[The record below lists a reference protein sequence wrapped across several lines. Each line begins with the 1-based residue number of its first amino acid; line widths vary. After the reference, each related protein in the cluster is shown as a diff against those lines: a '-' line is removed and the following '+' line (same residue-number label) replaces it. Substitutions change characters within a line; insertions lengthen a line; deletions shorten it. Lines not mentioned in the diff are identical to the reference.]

1 MPKLNVKNE
10 NTRFKLDK
18 YINSKEV
25 SISILE
31 KKQSFRNYIFTN
43 YKEIKD
49 IQDKDEKFLKI
60 YYFNKERVHNILYK
74 SMNTIDVNDETIS
87 KLKNLFYL
95 DLLLNDEPNILNYE
109 YSKES
114 IILLCKELSN
124 EKESPKKLI
133 MSKIIIDL
141 IESYK
146 GIGNYTKKIDEQFLD
161 ELSKESKK
169 EIKKIIKEEK
179 KLFSCF
185 NFEDVIEN
193 SIDKLYMDL
202 ILRVISNESFSFEFI
217 YHIIDILE
225 LENINITEKMYKIFV
240 DLINSDENTFE
251 KYYIQK
257 LEDLINIKK
266 IHIYYIILKYILK
279 NQIFIYDIPFLL
291 NTRRLIRESIMY
303 NLYILLVIIFDLD
316 KSIKDKLDYIIK
328 FIIDSDYYYDKY
340 ILMKNSVKE
349 ILNNEKLRY
358 SFPLIYILI
367 DNDINNIMDKTES
380 ILNKWEEYNKLI
392 KEKKYKKIKGN
403 KLNKLVNFFK
413 DEKNKILLLKLFEY
427 ELYKFYFNLDLDINE
442 ENSNVEC
449 IQINN
454 NNQSLSREDTFQK
467 INDES
472 SMIIQSYTIKD
483 IKEDNIDSS
492 FIYPYTKE
500 YDLNLFK
507 KSNKYKIIEFIK
519 ILEKND
525 TPESNNEIIKIISK
539 GHYITGLNNNK
550 LILYNSNFQK
560 KLEIYLF
567 KSFKKVY
574 EIENKNNDGEIHLIV
589 CLFKKLILVKINIH
603 KYSYVYH
610 PIYKGKI
617 NLLFQENN
625 RYLLIGDKGGFKVNE
640 LDVKISGEKI
650 FSENYIGG
658 TKIRNNVYALISN
671 DLFPGSENKLVIYD
685 FSNNKILKQIN
696 NYSFY
701 YASVDPYLLNNNKK
715 EKLAFICTCTKKK
728 KNGFLIVNINL
739 EKKEKYFFDEFYE
752 TKEFEP
758 YCYCQLSI
766 IENNNSIYD
775 DISNEEYIK
784 IINTDYFVIGGFD
797 LEKRIGIVKLYKM
810 IYDKE
815 NNTKVKYLFDLNME
829 DDENQFK
836 GFDMKVVSIQQS
848 KTTGNLLISCL
859 DGTVSLFKPP
869 NFECL

>member
-454 NNQSLSREDTFQK
+454 NQSLSREDTFQK

-492 FIYPYTKE
+492 FIYPYTKK

-525 TPESNNEIIKIISK
+525 TPESNN
-539 GHYITGLNNNK
+539 
-550 LILYNSNFQK
+550 
-560 KLEIYLF
+560 
-567 KSFKKVY
+567 
-574 EIENKNNDGEIHLIV
+574 
-589 CLFKKLILVKINIH
+589 
-603 KYSYVYH
+603 
-610 PIYKGKI
+610 
-617 NLLFQENN
+617 
-625 RYLLIGDKGGFKVNE
+625 
-640 LDVKISGEKI
+640 
-650 FSENYIGG
+650 
-658 TKIRNNVYALISN
+658 
-671 DLFPGSENKLVIYD
+671 
-685 FSNNKILKQIN
+685 
-696 NYSFY
+696 
-701 YASVDPYLLNNNKK
+701 
-715 EKLAFICTCTKKK
+715 
-728 KNGFLIVNINL
+728 
-739 EKKEKYFFDEFYE
+739 
-752 TKEFEP
+752 
-758 YCYCQLSI
+758 
-766 IENNNSIYD
+766 
-775 DISNEEYIK
+775 
-784 IINTDYFVIGGFD
+784 
-797 LEKRIGIVKLYKM
+797 
-810 IYDKE
+810 
-815 NNTKVKYLFDLNME
+815 
-829 DDENQFK
+829 
-836 GFDMKVVSIQQS
+836 
-848 KTTGNLLISCL
+848 
-859 DGTVSLFKPP
+859 
-869 NFECL
+869 